1 MTFSRI
7 SSDGEEGYPGNLTIQ
22 ATYGLNDDNEI
33 HLNVTATTDKA
44 TIINI
49 TNHSYFNLA
58 GQVIL
63 KSSNAFSIVTLFAH
77 LYNHCLK
84 TKQCFL
90 VCLVPVYGNTEN
102 QQFKQNLFLVS
113 D

>member
-1 MTFSRI
+1 MNQDSVTFSRI

-63 KSSNAFSIVTLFAH
+63 KF
-77 LYNHCLK
+77 
-84 TKQCFL
+84 QCFL
-90 VCLVPVYGNTEN
+90 NCYSVCSPLESLLEN
-102 QQFKQNLFLVS
+102 KTIFPGLPSTSLWQH
-113 D
+113 

>member
-1 MTFSRI
+1 MNQDSVTFSRI

-63 KSSNAFSIVTLFAH
+63 KSSNAFSMDDSSYRLNFDLGKKNKIH
-77 LYNHCLK
+77 HY
-84 TKQCFL
+84 
-90 VCLVPVYGNTEN
+90 
-102 QQFKQNLFLVS
+102 S
-113 D
+113 